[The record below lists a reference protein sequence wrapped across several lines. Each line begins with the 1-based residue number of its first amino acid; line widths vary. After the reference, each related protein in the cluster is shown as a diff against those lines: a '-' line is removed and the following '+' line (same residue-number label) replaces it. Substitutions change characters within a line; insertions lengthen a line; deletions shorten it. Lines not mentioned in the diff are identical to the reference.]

1 MLDLRSARLDDP
13 DALALT
19 EEVQAYYVEVY
30 GGVDEDPIAPEEF
43 LPPHGGFLLGYD
55 DGRAVAMGGWSF
67 LPGST
72 TQVKIRRM
80 YVRADARRRGHAAAL
95 LSRLEQEAHAAGAER
110 VALTT
115 GVPQVA
121 AVRFYRARGYDD
133 VEPFGFYAEEPH
145 SVHLGKAL

>member
-1 MLDLRSARLDDP
+1 VLDLRSARLDDP

-30 GGVDEDPIAPEEF
+30 GGTDEDPIAPEEF
-43 LPPHGGFLLGYD
+43 LPPQGGFLLGFEA
-55 DGRAVAMGGWSF
+55 GRAVAMGGWSF

-72 TQVKIRRM
+72 THVKIRRM
-80 YVRADARRRGHAAAL
+80 YVREDARRHGYAAAL
-95 LSRLEQEAHAAGAER
+95 LERLEQEARDAGAEH

-115 GVPQVA
+115 GEPQVA

-133 VEPFGFYAEEPH
+133 VEPFGFYADEPS